1 MKLSERLQ
9 LIADQI
15 ELGETMADIG
25 TDHGFLPIYLK
36 RSGIC
41 PKVILTDV
49 SQGSLDKA
57 REDCAKFAPGEEFD
71 FRCGSGLSVLTP
83 GEVDSVVIAGM
94 GGILMSRILE
104 NAKDR
109 LGGIREIIGEPQSDL
124 DLYRKK
130 LNELGFVI
138 ADEAFLKEDGK
149 YYTVIRAVPGE
160 TGHIACTEAE
170 LLYGP
175 LLLKKRDPLLMEY
188 LSGQRGVCEEILR
201 KMDEAGLAPDHP
213 RRAEVLERMA
223 VIDSALET
231 KI

>member
-1 MKLSERLQ
+1 MVTPGLEVT
-9 LIADQI
+9 DV
-15 ELGETMADIG
+15 G
-25 TDHGFLPIYLK
+25 TDHAYVPIALVK
-36 RSGIC
+36 AGTC
-41 PKVILTDV
+41 PRAVASDIGRGPLERAAENIRAEGLTD
-49 SQGSLDKA
+49 
-57 REDCAKFAPGEEFD
+57 RITT
-71 FRCGSGLSVLTP
+71 VLADGVPP
-83 GEVDSVVIAGM
+83 GEVRGALVIAGM

-201 KMDEAGLAPDHP
+201 KMDEAGLASDHP
-213 RRAEVLERMA
+213 RRAEVLEKIA